1 MEKDLKN
8 LKINSKKQI
17 KLIIL
22 PSVVMYTENPGTL
35 EMAPKV
41 PESFSAT

>member
-1 MEKDLKN
+1 MEKDLKI
-8 LKINSKKQI
+8 LKINSKEQI

-22 PSVVMYTENPGTL
+22 PSVVVYTENPGTL

-41 PESFSAT
+41 PESSTAT

>member
-17 KLIIL
+17 KLILL
-22 PSVVMYTENPGTL
+22 PGVVMYTDNPGTL

-41 PESFSAT
+41 PESSSAT